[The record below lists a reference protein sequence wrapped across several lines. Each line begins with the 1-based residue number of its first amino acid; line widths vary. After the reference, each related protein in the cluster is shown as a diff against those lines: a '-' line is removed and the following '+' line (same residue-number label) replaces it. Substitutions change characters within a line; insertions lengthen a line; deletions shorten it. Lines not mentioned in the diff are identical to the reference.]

1 MDEKIELKRGQ
12 MWKVLFGDG
21 VGAEIKV
28 TRPGIIISSDIGN
41 ATSTV
46 VTVVYTTTTP
56 RKGSVTAEINSC
68 SRLRSFALCNQ
79 IDTIDKSRLSQ
90 CYGSVTESEMAA
102 IDLCVRKALALPLKV
117 ENDISVFQR
126 EIEQLKSNVSGLEV
140 ELAVYKRLYE
150 RALDKIV
157 EDRFTKDLTPEP
169 EIVAEPEIIAE
180 PEPELDLTGL
190 AEKFNVLDERLEQ
203 KRRGRQPKEKIETP
217 KVRAPKE
224 KIETPSGRRPWSKP
238 KDDWIT
244 ANINTDTMDE
254 IHEKTGLGRETCR
267 AIVAY
272 RNKHGAFK
280 DVSDLLN
287 IDRVGTKVF
296 NVYSERL
303 EV

>member
-12 MWKVLFGDG
+12 MWKVLFGEG
-21 VGAEIKV
+21 VGSEMKV
-28 TRPGIIISSDIGN
+28 TRPGIIVSSDAGN
-41 ATSTV
+41 AMSAL

-56 RKGSVTAEINSC
+56 KKGSITAEINSC

-102 IDLCVRKALALPLKV
+102 IDLCMRRALALPLKV

-157 EDRFTKDLTPEP
+157 EDRFTKDLASEP

-190 AEKFNVLDERLEQ
+190 AEKFKVYDERLEK
-203 KRRGRQPKEKIETP
+203 KRRSRPPKEK
-217 KVRAPKE
+217 V
-224 KIETPSGRRPWSKP
+224 ETPSGRRPWSKP
-238 KDDWIT
+238 KDDWVT

-287 IDRVGTKVF
+287 IDRVGPKVF

>member
-12 MWKVLFGDG
+12 MWKVMFGDG
-21 VGAEIKV
+21 VGSEMKV
-28 TRPGIIISSDIGN
+28 TRPGIIVSSDIGN
-41 ATSTV
+41 EVSSL

-56 RKGSVTAEINSC
+56 KKGSVTAEINSC

-102 IDLCVRKALALPLKV
+102 IDLCIRRALSLPLKV

-157 EDRFTKDLTPEP
+157 EDRFTKDLAPEP

-190 AEKFNVLDERLEQ
+190 AEKFKVLDERLEQ
-203 KRRGRQPKEKIETP
+203 KRRGGPPKEKVEEP
-217 KVRAPKE
+217 KVRKPY
-224 KIETPSGRRPWSKP
+224 SKP

-254 IHEKTGLGRETCR
+254 IHEKTGLGIQTCKE
-267 AIVAY
+267 IVAY
-272 RNKHGAFK
+272 RRKHGEFK

-287 IDRVGTKVF
+287 ISRVGPRVF
-296 NVYSERL
+296 EIYSERL